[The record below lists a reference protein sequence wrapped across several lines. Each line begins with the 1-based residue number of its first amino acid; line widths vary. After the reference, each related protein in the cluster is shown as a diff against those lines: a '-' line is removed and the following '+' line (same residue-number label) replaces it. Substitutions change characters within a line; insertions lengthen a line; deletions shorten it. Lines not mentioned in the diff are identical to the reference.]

1 MGQFVAAL
9 HVSRNLNIPF
19 DQLKA
24 EMTGKSPMSLGKAIH
39 EFNPNVDAKAET
51 KKAEQQARK
60 DIKDIK
66 ESKVE
71 TKEAE
76 KNSDEDKKESG
87 S

>member
-60 DIKDIK
+60 DIK